1 MARGGNK
8 LTLECKNY
16 RFTRHAVFKMFERN
30 IAKDQA
36 KTAVQK
42 GEVIQTYPDD
52 RPYPSKLMLYFIDNR
67 PLHVVV
73 AFDSDSGN
81 CIIIT
86 VYEPS
91 PKLWKKDYKT
101 RK

>member
-1 MARGGNK
+1 
-8 LTLECKNY
+8 
-16 RFTRHAVFKMFERN
+16 MFERN

-36 KTAVQK
+36 KEAVQK

-52 RPYPSKLMLYFIDNR
+52 RPYPSRLMLHFLDNR

-73 AFDSDSGN
+73 AYDSDAGI
-81 CIIIT
+81 CIIVT

-91 PKLWKKDYKT
+91 PKLWKGDYKT